1 MLIMEFDKDKRMI
14 SIMRLIVLIKRF
26 INDVRIILITKF
38 MLLIMKR

>member
-1 MLIMEFDKDKRMI
+1 MIMEFDKDKRMI

-26 INDVRIILITKF
+26 INDVRMILITKF

>member
-26 INDVRIILITKF
+26 INDVRMILITKF